1 MVGVVR
7 LLVGLAVAVLLGVV
21 MVVVDLVG
29 WMWRGS
35 ALVA

>member
-1 MVGVVR
+1 VVGVVR